1 MVELEARGRKAG
13 GGETGVSGD
22 PYAAHGS
29 AARTA
34 MRQRAGTRERKIPV
48 EQGGERPPE
57 QPRER
62 LTRSSMQDE
71 GRSNAS
77 GYSPTMRR
85 PDLVTFAAIIMFTL
99 GGFHVLLAISEFAN
113 STWVLSRLDIELL
126 IPSLI
131 LWGFIDLLI
140 GLIAVYAGR
149 SILSGGKFG
158 WFMGYTFATVGII
171 RWLFYIP
178 VAPVLAVVI
187 IVIDD
192 LVIYGLAEHA
202 DYFQGSL
209 RAGVDVA
216 ELERLAQVLDEGL
229 EMLSV
234 LPRHL

>member
-48 EQGGERPPE
+48 EQGEERPPE

-113 STWVLSRLDIELL
+113 STWVLSRVDIQLFIPILFIWGIVDL
-126 IPSLI
+126 I
-131 LWGFIDLLI
+131 I
-140 GLIAVYAGR
+140 GAIALYAGF
-149 SILSGGKFG
+149 SILSGGTLG
-158 WFMGYTFATVGII
+158 WLMGYTFATVGII

-178 VAPVLAVVI
+178 VAPVLAVAVI
-187 IVIDD
+187 VLAM
-192 LVIYGLAEHA
+192 LVIYGLVKHT
-202 DYFQGSL
+202 DYFQT
-209 RAGVDVA
+209 R
-216 ELERLAQVLDEGL
+216 
-229 EMLSV
+229 
-234 LPRHL
+234 